1 MSIAAGN
8 AGPLLGRD
16 AEIGLLASLLDG
28 IGDGGGALVLYGE
41 PGIGK
46 SRLLAVA
53 AEFARERGLA
63 VLSTT
68 GVQSEAHLAFAG
80 LHQLLRPLRLHV
92 ANLPAGQRAVLDAA
106 FGLGQEPAPERFR
119 IAMAVLDLL
128 GEVAA
133 GAPVL
138 ILAEDA
144 QWLDRPTMEVL
155 AFVARRLQ
163 SDPIVV
169 LAAVREGY
177 PSLLADAGLPEH
189 RLGALAPA
197 DAAML
202 LDASAQQLPPALRDR
217 ILSEAAGNPL
227 ALMELPVTAARRESA
242 GPGLLPLTQ
251 RLEQAFAA
259 RVSDLPEAT
268 RLLLLVAAHSD
279 DERLG
284 DIVDAASA
292 VAGTALGP
300 ELLEPAAEA
309 AIVDLDL
316 HRVHFRHPLI
326 RSAVRQ
332 SASLLQR
339 RRIHEALAEVL
350 RAEPDRRVW
359 HRAALISGTHEQIAN
374 ELEEAAGR
382 ARRRGALAVAVTALL
397 RAAELSPPGQ
407 RAGRLLAAAEL
418 AFELGQRDLVL
429 PILREA
435 EHLDPDPVQRARVSW
450 IEELVQTQPMGDATR
465 AAALLAAAEQAGQAG
480 DRDLQLNMA
489 WLVASRAWLVDPAP
503 TARRVLIEAAG
514 RLGDPESA
522 DLRILAIQAYAD
534 PFGKAPAILRR
545 LREAAA
551 DIHRDA
557 DAARF
562 LGSAAVAVGAF
573 DVAATFLGEAVEGL
587 RTHGR
592 LGQLPRMLTLQGSMA
607 AQLADWGVAIPA
619 AEEARRLAAELR
631 EPQWVAA
638 ADTVDSIIA
647 GIRGDQDAA
656 ERAAARAERVAVPTG
671 ANITIAFAQFGRIF
685 AALGAGRHAEA
696 YQAAERLFDPASPAH
711 HPVIACWL
719 IGDLAEAALR
729 TGRNGEARARVKQVE
744 AASGDIPGTCIA
756 VGLRHARAVL
766 AQAPGQA
773 ADRFDEALGAEL
785 THWPLQRARLL
796 LAYGQWLRRQR
807 RIADSR
813 SPLRDARD
821 AFDAMGCAA
830 WGDQAR
836 RELRASGESSR
847 RRDLAARDQLTAQ
860 ELQIAQLA
868 AQGLSNRDIAQRL
881 YLSHRTIGTHLYRIF
896 PKLGIT
902 SRGELRSALSAHTA
916 PGEGYSLRDHL
927 RHRRI
932 LGGRPASCTGP
943 GGRPDPGVHHGPG
956 TRLRGPEAA
965 RARRRRARRRHTGN
979 RNGRLGRAL
988 GRDCRWRHRGG
999 RIGVLAHHLRPD
1011 QRADQLPAHPLVDA
1025 LYGPQPFRCQQA
1037 LTPLGVMPVPDRAS

>member
-1 MSIAAGN
+1 MPIATSN
-8 AGPLLGRD
+8 PGPLLGRD
-16 AEIGLLASLLDG
+16 AEIELLASLLDG
-28 IGDGGGALVLYGE
+28 IDTAGGALVLYGE

-46 SRLLAVA
+46 SRLLSMA
-53 AEFARERGLA
+53 AELARERGVT

-80 LHQLLRPLRLHV
+80 LHQLLRPLRSHV
-92 ANLPAGQRAVLDAA
+92 ANLPAVPRAVLDAA

-119 IAMAVLDLL
+119 IAMTVLDLL

-133 GAPVL
+133 EAPLL

-144 QWLDRPTMEVL
+144 QWLDQPTMDVL

-163 SDPIVV
+163 SDPIVL

-177 PSLLADAGLPEH
+177 PSLLVDAGLPQH
-189 RLGALAPA
+189 RLGALAPGEA
-197 DAAML
+197 VTL
-202 LDASAQQLPPALRDR
+202 LDASAQQLSPVLRDR
-217 ILSEAAGNPL
+217 VLSEAAGNPL
-227 ALMELPVTAARRESA
+227 ALVELPVTAARLDPG
-242 GPGLLPLTQ
+242 GPGVLALTQ

-284 DIVDAASA
+284 DVVDAASA
-292 VAGTALGP
+292 IAGTGLGP

-332 SASLLQR
+332 SASLAQR
-339 RRIHEALAEVL
+339 RRVHEALAEVL

-359 HRAALISGTHEQIAN
+359 HRAALISGTHEEIAN
-374 ELEEAAGR
+374 ELEEAAVR
-382 ARRRGALAVAVTALL
+382 ARRRGALAVAVTALQ

-407 RAGRLLAAAEL
+407 RARRLLVAAEL
-418 AFELGQRDLVL
+418 AFELGQRDRVL
-429 PILREA
+429 PLLREV
-435 EHLDPDPVQRARVSW
+435 EQLDPGPVQRARATW
-450 IEELVQTQPMGDATR
+450 IGELVQTRPLGDPTR

-480 DRDLQLNMA
+480 DRDLQLDIA

-503 TARRVLIEAAG
+503 TARQVLIEAAD
-514 RLGDPESA
+514 RPGDPASA
-522 DLRILAIQAYAD
+522 GLRILAIQAYAD
-534 PFGKAPAILRR
+534 PFGKARAILER

-551 DIHRDA
+551 DVRRDT

-562 LGSAAVAVGAF
+562 LGPAAVAVGAF
-573 DVAATFLGEAVEGL
+573 DLATAFLAEAVDGL
-587 RTHGR
+587 RTQGR
-592 LGQLPRMLTLQGSMA
+592 LGHLPRMLTLQGRMA
-607 AQLADWGVAIPA
+607 AQVADWGVAIPA
-619 AEEARRLAAELR
+619 AEEARRLAAELG
-631 EPQWVAA
+631 EPHWVAA
-638 ADTVDSIIA
+638 ADAVDSVIA
-647 GIRGDQDAA
+647 GIRGDPEAA
-656 ERAAARAERVAVPTG
+656 ERAAARAERLATPARSSMTL
-671 ANITIAFAQFGRIF
+671 AFAQFGRIF
-685 AALGAGRHAEA
+685 AALGAGLYDDA

-711 HPVIACWL
+711 HPVVACW
-719 IGDLAEAALR
+719 IVGDLAEAALR
-729 TGRNGEARARVKQVE
+729 TDRADEARARVKQVE
-744 AASGDIPGTCIA
+744 AAAGDASGTCIA

-766 AQAPGQA
+766 AQDPGEA
-773 ADRFDEALGAEL
+773 ADRFGAALDADL
-785 THWPLQRARLL
+785 TRWPLQRARLL

-813 SPLRDARD
+813 PPLRDARD

-836 RELRASGESSR
+836 RELRASGESSS

-881 YLSHRTIGTHLYRIF
+881 YLSHRTISTHLYRIF

-902 SRGELRSALSAHTA
+902 SRGELRSALSART
-916 PGEGYSLRDHL
+916 
-927 RHRRI
+927 
-932 LGGRPASCTGP
+932 
-943 GGRPDPGVHHGPG
+943 
-956 TRLRGPEAA
+956 A
-965 RARRRRARRRHTGN
+965 RAEG
-979 RNGRLGRAL
+979 
-988 GRDCRWRHRGG
+988 
-999 RIGVLAHHLRPD
+999 
-1011 QRADQLPAHPLVDA
+1011 
-1025 LYGPQPFRCQQA
+1025 
-1037 LTPLGVMPVPDRAS
+1037 